1 MCVVAEETIS
11 GSYNTLQWQGESR
24 KPPTLAEHATQQLRE
39 AIISGALAPGETLLL
54 NDLAKKLDISIM
66 PVREALKRLQYE
78 GLVEQP
84 PQKEARVAPLSL
96 ADLDDTYAARILMET
111 RAIRRSASRF
121 SEEDYTRLLKVL
133 EQYEFAY
140 DHNEDAMGRALHKRF
155 HFGMYQVG
163 ASPWLLGL
171 ISTLWDNSERYRRL
185 SLEHRGSIHDR
196 RNEHADV
203 LEACHARDPEKAA
216 RLLESH
222 LRKTAELVYQSAA
235 SALEQ

>member
-1 MCVVAEETIS
+1 MVEETAP
-11 GSYNTLQWQGESR
+11 GSYNNLQWQGESR

-84 PQKEARVAPLSL
+84 PQKEARVSPLSL

-111 RAIRRSASRF
+111 RAIRRSAALF
-121 SEEDYTRLLKVL
+121 TEDDYSRLLKIL

-140 DHNEDAMGRALHKRF
+140 DQHEDATGRVLHKRF

-163 ASPWLLGL
+163 ASPWLLGM

-203 LEACHARDPEKAA
+203 LEACHRKDADKASK
-216 RLLESH
+216 LLESH
-222 LRKTAELVYQSAA
+222 LRKTAELVYHSAA
-235 SALEQ
+235 SALER